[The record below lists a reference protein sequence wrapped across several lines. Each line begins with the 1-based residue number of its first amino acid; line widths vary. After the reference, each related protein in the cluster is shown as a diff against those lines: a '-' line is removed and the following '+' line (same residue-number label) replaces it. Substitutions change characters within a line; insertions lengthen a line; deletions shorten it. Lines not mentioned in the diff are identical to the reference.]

1 MCRGIGD
8 SSSVPSRGVAGF
20 FTRLVLDGI
29 DTVAMLWD
37 WILGRFDWSPIRLI
51 VAFFIGIIYLVSP
64 IDIVPDVIPL
74 AGWIDDFLV
83 ATTVI
88 RIARTDLERWR
99 RWKGVPR

>member
-1 MCRGIGD
+1 MRGIGD

-20 FTRLVLDGI
+20 FTRLVLDGV

-37 WILGRFDWSPIRLI
+37 WILGRFDWSPSRLI
-51 VAFFIGIIYLVSP
+51 VAFFIGLIYLFSP

-83 ATTVI
+83 ATAVI
-88 RIARTDLERWR
+88 RIARADLEQWR
-99 RWKGVPR
+99 RWKGVLR